1 MKNLLSLLT
10 VVLLA
15 SLHSSAAALPEKL
28 RVLSVDLDNSLI
40 ENPGVPGGEVAQDL
54 RSLLENADPDVIC
67 LQGVLDWE
75 TAERVCKL
83 KPGFR
88 VITCSAF
95 QPLDSANAADP
106 ATAAATAPP
115 SQVAILA
122 RDRALISWVEPIA
135 GQNGFAYALFQAG
148 ARKLGVFSLQA
159 ARNASN
165 PSSVM
170 TDRVLAEIA
179 KLKKFPQNR
188 PDAFLIAG
196 TPLLKSSPLIEAGVQ
211 NIAAETPP
219 SSPVVRSEFSV
230 VQAGFIA
237 RPRGVPIKGLKSP
250 AIVSDFDSGSSFS
263 SKFAYQ
269 TPLLFAGETPASFQ
283 ALMSP
288 EPELAAATPNPNA
301 TSIIWPVTIGSA
313 IVILALLMFFRRTA
327 LQAQN
332 QLMQLAPA
340 NGQTLLPG
348 PTQQQ
353 QIRTGLIE
361 WLKTAFVQ
369 RLLTQRQHLLNTED
383 EATRR
388 TMVIE
393 EKLSSLQTTLQARIS
408 AYENRIERLEVELTA
423 ATAENRDLIR
433 SQIDLL
439 KEKVAK
445 AKEEHAF
452 RRN

>member
-1 MKNLLSLLT
+1 MKKFLLSILTIGLLSAG
-10 VVLLA
+10 VR
-15 SLHSSAAALPEKL
+15 HSFAALNASAAPLPEKL
-28 RVLSVDLDNSLI
+28 RVLSVDLENSLI
-40 ENPGVPGGEVAQDL
+40 ENPGVPGGEVAQDI

-75 TAERVCKL
+75 TAERLCKL

-95 QPLDSANAADP
+95 ESTDP
-106 ATAAATAPP
+106 TARP
-115 SQVAILA
+115 SQVAIIA
-122 RDRALISWVEPIA
+122 RDRSIISWVEPLPDRS
-135 GQNGFAYALFQAG
+135 GFAYALFQAG
-148 ARKLGVFSLQA
+148 TRKLGVFSLQG
-159 ARNASN
+159 ARTVTS
-165 PSSVM
+165 PSTSL
-170 TDRVLAEIA
+170 TEGILAEIA

-188 PDAFLIAG
+188 PDAFLVAG
-196 TPLLKSSPLIEAGVQ
+196 TPLLKSSPVVEAGVQ
-211 NIAAETPP
+211 TISAEAPP
-219 SSPVVRSEFSV
+219 STPAVRSEFSV
-230 VQAGFIA
+230 AQAGFIA
-237 RPRGVPIKGLKSP
+237 RPRGIPIKGLKSP
-250 AIVSDFDSGSSFS
+250 AIISDFDAGSSFS

-269 TPLLFAGETPASFQ
+269 TPLLFAGETPTSFQ
-283 ALMSP
+283 ALMTP
-288 EPELAAATPNPNA
+288 APELAAATPNA
-301 TSIIWPVTIGSA
+301 TSLVWPITIGIA
-313 IVILALLMFFRRTA
+313 IVIFALLAFFRRTA
-327 LQAQN
+327 LHAQN

-353 QIRTGLIE
+353 QIRTGLLE

-369 RLLTQRQHLLNTED
+369 RLLSQRQQLLNTEA

-388 TMVIE
+388 TVAIE
-393 EKLSSLQTTLQARIS
+393 EKLSNLQSTLQARIS

-423 ATAENRDLIR
+423 STAENRDLIR